1 MCSRGR
7 ACRCRYRCRCA
18 CGYLS
23 GDIYNILI
31 IIGVLVWMCVV
42 LLSMMTT
49 TAMMVVTDNE
59 DDGND
64 YDDVDGVPRS
74 DFENSPSVPGVQS

>member
-1 MCSRGR
+1 M
-7 ACRCRYRCRCA
+7 
-18 CGYLS
+18 
-23 GDIYNILI
+23 
-31 IIGVLVWMCVV
+31 WMCVV